1 MHLKTTIDYGLTK
14 SVALFT
20 NARDESHI
28 KEWAAHH
35 LLIGFDHIVIFDH
48 KSVMPLSQVFQNFDK
63 RVITIPYDGK
73 NPVKLKLMNKAII
86 MARRLNVDWFIY
98 LDADEFIILN
108 NNFKGIKAL
117 LNKYKDAES
126 LALNWLMFGTNNLI
140 KDPEGLILDNYTKS
154 ELILDKQVK
163 SFVRP
168 FAAVNAINPHYYVVQ
183 DKGRMFA
190 LNRILD
196 GSEEY
201 SFNTC
206 NVPYHQMS
214 AFIAHYLYQSE
225 ETYIKRKVNLPA
237 DNTGHKRENIIDQI
251 HHLHNGYENT
261 FPKLKYAENVNK
273 FLQQYS

>member
-1 MHLKTTIDYGLTK
+1 MHLRSTIQHGLTK

-48 KSVMPLSQVFQNFDK
+48 KSLNPLSNVFQKFDK
-63 RVITIPYDGK
+63 RVITIPYTGE
-73 NPVKLKLMNKAII
+73 NPVKLKLMNIAIH
-86 MARRLNVDWFIY
+86 MARKLNVDWFIY

-108 NNFKGIKAL
+108 NKFKGIKAL

-126 LALNWLMFGTNNLI
+126 LALNWLMFGTNNLV

-168 FAAVNAINPHYYVVQ
+168 FAAINAINPHYYVVQ
-183 DKGRMFA
+183 DKSRMFA

-206 NVPYHQMS
+206 NVPYYQMG

-225 ETYIKRKVNLPA
+225 ETYIKRKVNLPT
-237 DNTGHKRENIIDQI
+237 DNTGQYRGNIIDQI

-273 FLQQYS
+273 FLQQYL